1 MYIGAPR
8 IISFPFC
15 TCECDAVTLIK
26 FNYWP
31 GSPVNPNVAF
41 SFEFM
46 DLLEA
51 LLLECQVAVQDF
63 TQAWS
68 YLITQKLIKVCI
80 DIAIH
85 IEVAER
91 AELCGYSPT

>member
-1 MYIGAPR
+1 MYTKTSACYVMIIYVCIYIGAPR
-8 IISFPFC
+8 IINFPFC

-41 SFEFM
+41 SFDFM

-68 YLITQKLIKVCI
+68 YLITQKLMKVCTYY
-80 DIAIH
+80 
-85 IEVAER
+85 R
-91 AELCGYSPT
+91 